1 MPYPESCVWI
11 KAQARKFLKNAGCIR
26 QGDVYKVLALQVCSP
41 EFNFQN
47 PFNMLDMYGSTHLQ
61 SRDWRDGG
69 RGRGGSG
76 ICAAHWLDSLA

>member
-41 EFNFQN
+41 EFQN
-47 PFNMLDMYGSTHLQ
+47 PFTMLDMHGSNTC
-61 SRDWRDGG
+61 RVGIGEMEAEGG
-69 RGRGGSG
+69 VGAGSVQFIG
-76 ICAAHWLDSLA
+76 WTV